1 MRKIVILYI
10 ASVLIMS
17 CVGIDSKMTI
27 KDDGSGTL
35 LLSYRVSQLVADLGT
50 TSSEKGIVPLPLAKA
65 DFERSLQSTQGK
77 VRLTKF
83 ERTENEKDISINV
96 ELSFDSLDAIAQ
108 VDAFHD
114 AELKLSK
121 DGTRHTFSQ
130 LIARAPAQP
139 VTEDSLR
146 MIDAFFDGYALTF
159 VIEAPQPI
167 QEFTLGSLSG
177 DKKVLTYT
185 TSIKDVVRT
194 KSDLVLSA
202 GW

>member
-1 MRKIVILYI
+1 MRKIVILCI
-10 ASVLIMS
+10 ASVLSMS

-114 AELKLSK
+114 AELKLST

>member
-1 MRKIVILYI
+1 MRKIVILCI
-10 ASVLIMS
+10 ASIFIMS
-17 CVGIDSKMTI
+17 CVGIDSRMTI
-27 KDDGSGTL
+27 KEDGSGTL

-50 TSSEKGIVPLPLAKA
+50 TTSEKGIVPLPLARI
-65 DFERSLQSTQGK
+65 DFERSLQATQGK
-77 VRLTKF
+77 VRVTRF
-83 ERTENEKDISINV
+83 ERTENEKDISIRV
-96 ELSFDSLDAIAQ
+96 ELSFDSLDALAR

-114 AELKLSK
+114 AELKLSA

-130 LIARAPAQP
+130 LIAHAPAQP

-146 MIDAFFDGYALTF
+146 MIDAFFDGYGLTF

-167 QEFTLGSLSG
+167 QEFTLGTLSS
-177 DKKVLTYT
+177 DKRVLTYT

>member
-1 MRKIVILYI
+1 MRKISILCI
-10 ASVLIMS
+10 ASFFIMS

-50 TSSEKGIVPLPLAKA
+50 TTSEKGVVPLPLARD
-65 DFERSLQSTQGK
+65 DFERSLQAAQGM
-77 VRLTKF
+77 VRLTRF
-83 ERTENEKDISINV
+83 ERTENEKDISIRV
-96 ELSFDSLDAIAQ
+96 ELSFDSLDALAQ

-114 AELKLSK
+114 AELKLTAE
-121 DGTRHTFSQ
+121 GTRHTFSQ

-139 VTEDSLR
+139 VSEDSLR
-146 MIDAFFDGYALTF
+146 MIDAFFDGYGLTF
-159 VIEAPQPI
+159 IVEAPTPI
-167 QEFTLGSLSG
+167 QQFSLGSLSS

-194 KSDLVLSA
+194 KSDLILTV

>member
-1 MRKIVILYI
+1 MRKIVILCI